1 MIRKRFLSSQ
11 FRNLQG
17 FKKCFFMKN
26 RINNEGVGIYPR

>member
-17 FKKCFFMKN
+17 FKKMFFYDKKN
-26 RINNEGVGIYPR
+26 KQ